1 MSRVKFWKLAAL
13 FGFVSTTLSVDAAY
27 LPTNQDTK
35 LPPPEVTTFITDTSE
50 FTLLYENASM
60 AYYFRD
66 DRDVLA
72 IHDKRNGYLWKTG
85 IDVPFDEDTEDAC
98 DAILETPGATVEQIT
113 DVCIPLEAG
122 MSQTYEGIANSIMTL
137 EYFTSVDSA
146 STTMLSSQ
154 DYEKSDSELKQVV
167 GSTNRYRLD
176 INFERARVSV
186 KLYITFDDT
195 GISYDVPFDEITGTG
210 KPNMIALQLSPFLGA
225 TGGSKNY
232 FDVDEMDYDKRT
244 EYQNDITPGYVLV
257 PDGSGS
263 LIRFKRNQSSLANYR
278 GDVYG
283 ADMNQW
289 WGHASY
295 QSFYVDL
302 KDPVMP
308 VFGVAHG
315 NRQAAFVAYAKK
327 SGEYMNI
334 MVSPNEAKTTYTYAY
349 PNFIYNT
356 KFNQVYNQTGAG
368 YPSLLADL
376 NNFDISMRYDFLAG
390 DGSIDGLPADY
401 VGMAKKYRE
410 YLIESDILTVK
421 NSLPEMSIRLDF
433 VMADV
438 MKSILGTQ
446 TVVTTTTEQV
456 ASILSELQDEG
467 VANISSG
474 LIGYQTNG
482 YSLGNLWN
490 PRWNGEIGTRG
501 EFVELFKQMAERDID
516 ISLHTNYGQIYQEQ
530 MALIGNASKHVNQ
543 WYSREIFFD
552 AETLPM
558 TEAYNP
564 RPEKVMS
571 WLNSHLYNTRSLEP
585 QSVTLEGVF
594 NRLYSDYSNGYLS
607 VSDVMALYDE
617 SLTAYKTTYGIE
629 YDAVNPNMYLWQQVD
644 RYLQAPMFTSQHLIE
659 TDAVPF
665 LQLVLHGT
673 MELYGPYVNFSF
685 YTEAD
690 ILRMIDYN
698 VFPTFALT
706 NDPSYEL
713 ISTPLTRFYSTEY
726 NNYSEMIQ
734 DVYADMGAIYTQL
747 NGSAWID
754 RQVKLEGVI
763 ANYYASGAIV
773 YINYTEDSVTV
784 DGHLLAPLHATVVGG

>member
-1 MSRVKFWKLAAL
+1 MSRVKLWKLVAL
-13 FGFVSTTLSVDAAY
+13 FGFVSTTLTVDAAY
-27 LPTNQDTK
+27 MPTNQDTK

-50 FTLLYENASM
+50 FTLLFETDTM

-85 IDVPFDEDTEDAC
+85 IDVPFDEATEDAC
-98 DAILETPGATVEQIT
+98 DDILDTPGATVEQIT
-113 DVCIPLEAG
+113 NVCIPLEAG

-137 EYFTSVDSA
+137 EYYTSVDST
-146 STTMLSSQ
+146 STTLLSSQ
-154 DYEKSDSELKQVV
+154 DYEKSESELKQVI

-176 INFERARVSV
+176 INFDRANVYV
-186 KLYITFDDT
+186 KLYMTFDAT
-195 GISYDVPFDEITGTG
+195 GITYDIPFDEITGSG

-225 TGGSKNY
+225 TGGAKNY
-232 FDVDEMDYDKRT
+232 FDVNEMDYDKRT
-244 EYQNDITPGYVLV
+244 EYQNDIIPGYVMV

-289 WGHASY
+289 WGY
-295 QSFYVDL
+295 QSWESFYVDI

-315 NRQAAFVAYAKK
+315 NRQSAFVAYAEQG
-327 SGEYMNI
+327 GEYMSI
-334 MVSPNEAKTTYTYAY
+334 VVSPNEARTTYTYAY
-349 PNFIYNT
+349 PNFTYNT
-356 KFNQVYNQTGAG
+356 KFTQVYNQTGAG
-368 YPSLLADL
+368 YSSLLAEP
-376 NNFDISMRYDFLAG
+376 NNYDVTMRYDFLAG
-390 DGSIDGLPADY
+390 DGSTDGLPADY

-410 YLIESDILTVK
+410 YLIDKGILTLK
-421 NSLPEMSIRLDF
+421 NDLPEMSIRLDF
-433 VMADV
+433 VMSDV

-456 ASILSELQDEG
+456 ASILAGLQDEG
-467 VANISSG
+467 VENITSG
-474 LIGYQTNG
+474 LIGYQNDG

-490 PRWNGEIGTRG
+490 PQWNGEIGTRR
-501 EFVELFKQMAERDID
+501 EFVDLFKQMAERDID
-516 ISLHTNYGQIYQEQ
+516 ISLHTNYGVIYKEQ
-530 MALIGNASKHVNQ
+530 MSLIGNASKHVNQ
-543 WYSREIFFD
+543 WYSREIFFNAD
-552 AETLPM
+552 TLPM
-558 TEAYNP
+558 TESYNP

-571 WLNSHLYNTRSLEP
+571 WLNSHLNNTRSLEP
-585 QSVTLEGVF
+585 QSVTLEGIF
-594 NRLYSDYSNGYLS
+594 NRLYSDYSDGYLS
-607 VSDVMALYDE
+607 VTDVIELYDAT
-617 SLTAYKTTYGIE
+617 LAAYKSTYGVK
-629 YDAVNPNMYLWQQVD
+629 YDAVTPNQYLWQHVD
-644 RYLQAPMFTSQHLIE
+644 RYLQTPMFTSQHLIE

-665 LQLVLHGT
+665 LQLVLNGT

-685 YTEAD
+685 YTDAD

-698 VFPTFALT
+698 VFPSFALT

-726 NNYSEMIQ
+726 INYEVMIQ
-734 DVYADMGAIYTQL
+734 DVYAQLDSIYSQL

-754 RQVKLEGVI
+754 RQVKSNGVI
-763 ANYYASGAIV
+763 ANYYESGAVV
-773 YINYTEDSVTV
+773 YINYTDESVSV
-784 DGHLLAPLHATVVGG
+784 DGHLIAPLHATVVGG